1 MASNDLGIRFTEE
14 KYATRSEVA
23 RDLKTPLVDS
33 FWKVVKDYRS
43 NFMRSFSLKALDG
56 TPFSYCG
63 SQAISGL
70 INRSELKLVKLFS
83 KYSKTDSKNGDT
95 RLFQRK
101 SEIES
106 LKSIAKKYN
115 LDVDGNYLRSLLD
128 GKITSI
134 ASSHVVLANYASAL
148 RETKKLFTSSLNE
161 DFLANIYMK
170 LVGSEELVSFYR
182 SKDDDNPEN
191 RIVIDR
197 LYTSAPHNAIE
208 GMMDNLFSFLQN
220 SEQNDVV
227 KALTAYYFIN
237 YVKPFEDNNDELA
250 VLLLKAILSRSD
262 IDELAFYIP
271 IERLLSDEQDVI
283 AKIFI
288 EVQKTND
295 VTYFLDYGLKVL
307 EGAIDKMLE
316 LINVLEADSLN
327 KDYYREAKIEASTSS
342 LFEEEKEVEEDIV
355 IETIPEPVVV
365 KEVIREIIREVEKP
379 VVEQKPISKEIVEQP
394 SPVRKDEL
402 AFSFN
407 VPFLDEKDAARLEQH
422 LLELD
427 PELKR
432 GQAHFYARHCTMGKR
447 YTISQYKKALGCA
460 YETARTSMDSLA
472 SLGYYRQ
479 EMVKNKKVY
488 TPISKK

>member
-1 MASNDLGIRFTEE
+1 MASSDLGIRFTEE

-43 NFMRSFSLKALDG
+43 NFMRSLSLKALDG
-56 TPFSYCG
+56 TPLSYCG
-63 SQAISGL
+63 SQAISNL
-70 INRSELKLVKLFS
+70 INRQELKLVKLFS
-83 KYSKTDSKNGDT
+83 KYTKMDFNSGDT
-95 RLFQRK
+95 RLFQSK
-101 SEIES
+101 CEIES

-115 LDVDGNYLRSLLD
+115 LDVDDNYLRSLLD
-128 GKITSI
+128 GRITSI
-134 ASSHVVLANYASAL
+134 ASSHVVLANYANAL
-148 RETKKLFTSSLNE
+148 RETKKLYNSLLNE

-182 SKDDDNPEN
+182 STDDDNPEN

-197 LYTSAPHNAIE
+197 LYTSAPYSAIE
-208 GMMDNLFSFLQN
+208 GMMDNLFAFLQN
-220 SEQNDVV
+220 SDQNIVV

-237 YVKPFEDNNDELA
+237 YVKPFDDNNDELA

-262 IDELAFYIP
+262 IDELAFYVP
-271 IERLLSDEQDVI
+271 IEQLLSDEQDVI

-295 VTYFLDYGLKVL
+295 VTYFLNYGLKVL
-307 EGAIDKMLE
+307 EDAIDKMLE
-316 LINVLEADSLN
+316 LINVLEADSLK
-327 KDYYREAKIEASTSS
+327 KDYYREAKIEARTFS
-342 LFEEEKEVEEDIV
+342 LFEEETREEEVAL
-355 IETIPEPVVV
+355 ETIEQPGVV
-365 KEVIREIIREVEKP
+365 KEVEKP
-379 VVEQKPISKEIVEQP
+379 VFEPKSISNEIVEQQT
-394 SPVRKDEL
+394 PVRKEEL
-402 AFSFN
+402 ALSFN

-432 GQAHFYARHCTMGKR
+432 GQAYFYARHCTMGKR

-472 SLGYYRQ
+472 ELGYYRQ

>member
-43 NFMRSFSLKALDG
+43 NFMRSLSLKALDG
-56 TPFSYCG
+56 TSFSYCG
-63 SQAISGL
+63 SQGISNL

-83 KYSKTDSKNGDT
+83 RHTKLGLNSGDI
-95 RLFQRK
+95 RLFEIK
-101 SEIES
+101 CEIEA
-106 LKSIAKKYN
+106 LKSIAKKYS
-115 LDVDGNYLRSLLD
+115 LDVDDIYLRSLLD
-128 GKITSI
+128 GRITSI
-134 ASSHVVLANYASAL
+134 ASSHVVLANYAKAL
-148 RETKKLFTSSLNE
+148 RETKKIYNSSLNE

-191 RIVIDR
+191 RIIIDR
-197 LYTSAPHNAIE
+197 LYTSAPHAAIE
-208 GMMDNLFSFLQN
+208 GMMDNLFNFLQN
-220 SEQNDVV
+220 SEQDNVV

-262 IDELAFYIP
+262 IDDLAFYIP
-271 IERLLSDEQDVI
+271 IEQLLSDEQDII
-283 AKIFI
+283 AKIFV
-288 EVQKTND
+288 EVQRTND
-295 VTYFLDYGLKVL
+295 VTYFLDYGLKAL
-307 EGAIDKMLE
+307 EDAVDKMLN
-316 LINVLEADSLN
+316 LINVLEADSLK
-327 KDYYREAKIEASTSS
+327 KDYYREAKIEANTFSV
-342 LFEEEKEVEEDIV
+342 EEEKEVYIEPIEEPKV
-355 IETIPEPVVV
+355 SE
-365 KEVIREIIREVEKP
+365 EIQRPLVEEKR
-379 VVEQKPISKEIVEQP
+379 ISKEIIEQP
-394 SPVRKDEL
+394 TPVRKDEL

-472 SLGYYRQ
+472 DLGYYRQ